1 MRAPGGR
8 ELSSAAARATR
19 RNSHTAFLSH
29 FVERSRCLREC
40 QRGKEACGR
49 ADGKGREGARSGTNT
64 ANVTRLTRGKGGR
77 EGDSRRKGF
86 TPRDPSCCHL
96 QSKLPETELHRVANQ
111 IREKVYGIPKF
122 PRPTPWPAASVD
134 VVRDTSSAC
143 IGHAPSSQRCC
154 KKRAR
159 MRQRSDEARAGRREG
174 ERQINDRQSW
184 QAIASAV
191 GGVRVGLLPP
201 RHNSAHIRRRQQRR
215 LKRRRP
221 RVDVEAYLCDM

>member
-1 MRAPGGR
+1 MPAR
-8 ELSSAAARATR
+8 EGNR
-19 RNSHTAFLSH
+19 RT
-29 FVERSRCLREC
+29 
-40 QRGKEACGR
+40 
-49 ADGKGREGARSGTNT
+49 GREGGRSGTNT

-96 QSKLPETELHRVANQ
+96 QRKLPETELHRVANQ

-122 PRPTPWPAASVD
+122 PRPTPWPAAASVD

-159 MRQRSDEARAGRREG
+159 MRQRSDEARAGEEARGREANKRPT
-174 ERQINDRQSW
+174 ELASDR
-184 QAIASAV
+184 V
-191 GGVRVGLLPP
+191 
-201 RHNSAHIRRRQQRR
+201 
-215 LKRRRP
+215 RRRP
-221 RVDVEAYLCDM
+221 ITASTQQCPYPPPAAAAVETASSSCRRRGLLM